1 MKKNILSYRIGAA
14 VLFLG
19 GVTAVNILVLLICL
33 WSNRFPAG
41 MLMMLFILDL
51 VLYGA
56 GAYFWMAFI
65 YKPYCHMKKLYGQ
78 FVDGQVFEELFE
90 YEIGWAPR
98 WDEVMKRMQHLLNKQ
113 DAIRMSKKQAEYL
126 ALQNQINPHF
136 LYNALEA
143 IRGDAICAGLD
154 SVVDATEALSSFFR
168 YSITGVDKL
177 VTLEEEIENVQDYF
191 VIQYY
196 RFGDKMELKI
206 DYPEEE
212 VLHLKLP
219 KLTLQPFVENAICH
233 GLEQTK
239 NKGVVS
245 IKIETTPKKILIR
258 IGDNGRGMPEKQVEE
273 INDYLSRVSVSYVGE
288 TKKKKGSIA
297 VKNVNSRIKLLFGEE
312 YGVHIYS
319 TINVGTDVMVT
330 LPRIQRGDYEEG
342 TAPDQQSEKG
352 EYTEGHPFCD
362 I

>member
-1 MKKNILSYRIGAA
+1 MLM
-14 VLFLG
+14 
-19 GVTAVNILVLLICL
+19 LLICL
-33 WSNRFPAG
+33 CRNSFPVG
-41 MLMMLFILDL
+41 MLTGLFILDL
-51 VLYGA
+51 ILYGA
-56 GAYFWMAFI
+56 GGYMTLIFIIDPYF
-65 YKPYCHMKKLYGQ
+65 HMKKLYGQ
-78 FVDGQVFEELFE
+78 FVDGQAFEELFE
-90 YEIGWAPR
+90 YEIGWTPR
-98 WDEVMKRMQHLLNKQ
+98 WDEVMKQLQHLLNKQ

-177 VTLEEEIENVQDYF
+177 VTLEEEIENVEDYF

-196 RFGDKMELKI
+196 RFGDKMKLKI
-206 DYPEEE
+206 DYPEDE
-212 VLHLKLP
+212 VIHLKIP
-219 KLTLQPFVENAICH
+219 KLTLQPFVENAIYH

-245 IKIETTPKKILIR
+245 IKIETTPKKLLIQ
-258 IGDNGRGMPEKQVEE
+258 IGDNGRGMPEEQVEE
-273 INDYLSRVSVSYVGE
+273 INDYLSRVSISYVGE
-288 TKKKKGSIA
+288 NKKKKGGIA
-297 VKNVNSRIKLLFGEE
+297 IKNVNSRIKLLFGEE

-319 TINVGTDVMVT
+319 TINVGTDIMIT

-342 TAPDQQSEKG
+342 TASN
-352 EYTEGHPFCD
+352 
-362 I
+362 

>member
-1 MKKNILSYRIGAA
+1 MKKNILSYRVGLA
-14 VLFLG
+14 VLFFG
-19 GVTAVNILVLLICL
+19 GVTPANMLVFLACL
-33 WSNRFPAG
+33 WRKSFPAG
-41 MLMMLFILDL
+41 ILTIFFILDL
-51 VLYGA
+51 ILYGA
-56 GAYFWMAFI
+56 GAYMGRVFI
-65 YKPYCHMKKLYGQ
+65 YKPYLHMKKLYGQ
-78 FVDGQVFEELFE
+78 FVDGQVFEEMFE

-98 WDEVMKRMQHLLNKQ
+98 WDEVMERLHYLLNKQ

-154 SVVDATEALSSFFR
+154 SVVDATEALSNFFR

-177 VTLEEEIENVQDYF
+177 VTLEEEIENVEDYF

-196 RFGDKMELKI
+196 RFGDKMKLKI

-233 GLEQTK
+233 GLEQIK

-245 IKIETTPKKILIR
+245 IKIETTPKKVLIR
-258 IGDNGRGMPEKQVEE
+258 IGDNGKGMPEEQIEE

-288 TKKKKGSIA
+288 SKKKKGSIA
-297 VKNVNSRIKLLFGEE
+297 IKNVNSRIKLLFGEE

-319 TINVGTDVMVT
+319 TIHVGTDVMIT
-330 LPRIQRGDYEEG
+330 LPRIQRGNYEEG
-342 TAPDQQSEKG
+342 TASNQQSEKR
-352 EYTEGHPFCD
+352 EYT
-362 I
+362 